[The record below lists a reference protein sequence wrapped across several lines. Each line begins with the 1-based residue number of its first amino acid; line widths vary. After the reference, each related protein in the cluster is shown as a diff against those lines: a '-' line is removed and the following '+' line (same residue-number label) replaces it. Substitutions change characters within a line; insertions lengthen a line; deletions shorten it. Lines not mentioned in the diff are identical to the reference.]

1 LQHARNLALIGYTS
15 AYFLPFARHLEAE
28 GFSVYWVHSLR
39 SFTRYLLRN
48 GVPAERIL
56 DLSDPRRFEW
66 DAAVADRELSDVE
79 APDLPRSNDII
90 LMDRHL
96 RRRPYRFALA
106 YLACASRSLRAFIA
120 EHRIS
125 MLSSGRDTALQ
136 ILSMLVARRCG
147 IVWAGVAYLRLP
159 IERFMLTAT
168 HVSDEVLPLGEI
180 RPEHLQQARQYLAA
194 FRKDSLKPYLR
205 PSSTSWRGVMQRLP
219 VHLIEGWRL
228 LVQARHDA
236 GNAFARYTLADILGI
251 YLRKKLNLIQAD
263 LFLKTYREP
272 GTRPYVYFGLH
283 RQPESSVDV
292 VGAFF
297 SDQAGFV
304 RTLARS
310 LPAGHDLL
318 VKLHA
323 SDADG
328 WPLSFYRTLE
338 ALPGVRLIDPV
349 ADSRRLLRDAA
360 LTITNSGT
368 MAYEAGLLGLPAIT
382 FSKLHFNQLPSVH
395 YCDSPVALPALI
407 DRLLTTQTQ
416 TDDEAIEAFLARML
430 ASSFP
435 GMPNRAIFRT
445 DLTPEDLASLA
456 SAYHA
461 LHAYCV
467 QRQLTAGAS
476 RTAGAMR

>member
-1 LQHARNLALIGYTS
+1 LQHSRNLALIGYTS
-15 AYFLPFARHLEAE
+15 HYFLPFARHLEAE

-39 SFTRYLLRN
+39 SFTHYLLRN

-56 DLSDPRRFEW
+56 DLSDPRQFEW
-66 DAAVADRELSDVE
+66 DPVAADRELADVE
-79 APDLPRSNDII
+79 ATDLPRINDII

-96 RRRPYRFALA
+96 RTRRYRLALA
-106 YLACASRSLRAFIA
+106 YLAFASRSLRAFIVK
-120 EHRIS
+120 HRIS

-147 IVWAGVAYLRLP
+147 ILWAGVAYVRLP

-168 HVSDEVLPLGEI
+168 HGSDEVLPLGTV
-180 RPEHLQQARQYLAA
+180 RPEHLEQARQYLAA

-205 PSSTSWRGVMQRLP
+205 PSSTSWRGVWQRLP
-219 VHLIEGWRL
+219 AHLIEGWRL

-236 GNAFARYTLADILGI
+236 GNAFARYTLADILGM
-251 YLRKKLNLIQAD
+251 YLRKKVNLIQAD
-263 LFLKTYREP
+263 LFLKTHRAP

-292 VGAFF
+292 VGASF
-297 SDQAGFV
+297 SDQAAFV

-310 LPAGHDLL
+310 LPAGYDLL

-328 WPLSFYRTLE
+328 WRLRFYRNLE
-338 ALPGVRLIDPV
+338 ALPGVRLIDPL
-349 ADSRRLLRDAA
+349 ADSRRLLRNAA

-382 FSKLHFNQLPSVH
+382 FSRVHFNQLPSVH

-407 DRLLTTQTQ
+407 DRLLGSQTRP
-416 TDDEAIEAFLARML
+416 DDDAIEAFLARML
-430 ASSFP
+430 AWSFP
-435 GMPNRAIFRT
+435 GMPNRAIFRAH
-445 DLTPEDLASLA
+445 LTPEDLASLA
-456 SAYHA
+456 RAYHA

-467 QRQLTAGAS
+467 QRQSSAAAS
-476 RTAGAMR
+476 LAPGTVR